1 MICYSPPPVLTVLV
15 ILIVLI
21 HENHRTQQIVQV
33 FHAIARIDYHE
44 TFAPMVKWQTNRTIT
59 AMAARQGWKI
69 HHMDVCTAFLNGENT
84 NDIYMMQPQGLE
96 KPGK

>member
-1 MICYSPPPVLTVLV
+1 
-15 ILIVLI
+15 
-21 HENHRTQQIVQV
+21 
-33 FHAIARIDYHE
+33 
-44 TFAPMVKWQTNRTIT
+44 MVKWQTNRTIT